1 MGTEPSSSNDAI
13 FELRTVIDEID
24 GKLLDLINR
33 RLTTARKIGQIKSMK
48 QLQVQDRSRE
58 RQVLTR
64 LDELNQGPIKADD
77 LHHLFMEIIGIT
89 RDIQSSDTI
98 AYLGPEATLT
108 HIAALQHFGHNA
120 PLKSQTSIHDVFREV
135 ERGSSRYGVVP
146 VENAVEGA
154 VDYSLAFFFESDLR
168 ICGERYLTASLDL
181 LVKESDLTG
190 VKEVH
195 AHAHALAQCRSW
207 LRKHLPDAQLRECPS
222 TGEAAAMA
230 SGRPGSAAIGTSA
243 AAHIYQL
250 KTLVPGIED
259 IRQNL
264 TRFLIIG
271 HDELPPTGTD
281 KTSLL
286 FVTPNVP
293 GALYRVLKP
302 LDEGG
307 VNMVMLESRP
317 RKQENWSYM
326 FFADIEGHSS
336 DAKVAR
342 VLENMR
348 ANCLYLKVVGAYPAS
363 PYETGGG
370 SDRP

>member
-1 MGTEPSSSNDAI
+1 MGKAPSSPNDPI
-13 FELRTVIDEID
+13 SELRTVIDDID

-33 RLTTARKIGQIKSMK
+33 RLATARKIGQIKSVK

-58 RQVLTR
+58 RRVLAR

-89 RDIQSSDTI
+89 REIQSSGSI

-108 HIAALQHFGHNA
+108 HFAALQHFGHKA
-120 PLKSQTSIHDVFREV
+120 PLKPQTSIHDIFREV

-154 VDYSLAFFFESDLR
+154 VEYALAFFFESDLR
-168 ICGERYLTASLDL
+168 ICGERFLTASLDL
-181 LVKESDLTG
+181 LVKVGDLTG
-190 VKEVH
+190 IKEVH
-195 AHAHALAQCRSW
+195 AHAHAFAQCRGW
-207 LRKHLPDAQLRECPS
+207 MRKHLPDAQLRECPS
-222 TGEAAAMA
+222 TGDAAAMA
-230 SGRPGSAAIGTSA
+230 SGRLGSAAIGTSA

-271 HDELPPTGTD
+271 HDELPPTEAD
-281 KTSLL
+281 KTALL

-302 LDEGG
+302 LDEAG

-317 RKQENWSYM
+317 RKQENWSHM

-336 DAKVAR
+336 DPKVAR
-342 VLENMR
+342 AVENMQ
-348 ANCLYLKVVGAYPAS
+348 ANCLHLKVLGAYPAS
-363 PYETGGG
+363 PYDTGGIP
-370 SDRP
+370 DRS